1 MFRLTTVPSNSKENW
16 EELTDNVRENGGV
29 RMHRNDN
36 FSSKVCNF
44 WKMIELIT
52 SDMSISVV
60 DLKI

>member
-16 EELTDNVRENGGV
+16 EELADNVRENGV

-36 FSSKVCNF
+36 FSSKACNF
-44 WKMIELIT
+44 RKMIELIT